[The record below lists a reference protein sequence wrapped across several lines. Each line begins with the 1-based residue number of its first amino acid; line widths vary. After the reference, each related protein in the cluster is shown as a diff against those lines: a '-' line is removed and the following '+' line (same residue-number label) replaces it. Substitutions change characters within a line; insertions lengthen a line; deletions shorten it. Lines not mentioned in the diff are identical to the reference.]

1 MISKMNTKDIILKI
15 KNKLYNVNNQNIK
28 YLTKEYVLEWLF
40 YDSEFVTSLD
50 KKTESEWGK
59 KTIGYDTNQWTTKLG
74 ENILKDIL
82 TLLGQNPTRINIPI
96 KGQNDKRLL
105 PDFETKYALYENKA
119 RTYSTTGTAGEKILG
134 TPMKYCECYRL
145 YKKPL
150 YIVCM
155 AYQEKEANDTF
166 QLFEPKSSEL
176 RMLLQYYEKELNI
189 KYIKATDLLKK
200 LIENESENQ
209 ENEL

>member
-1 MISKMNTKDIILKI
+1 MNSKDIILKVRNI
-15 KNKLYNVNNQNIK
+15 LYKFNNENIK
-28 YLTKEYVLEWLF
+28 YLIKDNVLEWLF
-40 YDSEFVTSLD
+40 YDSEFVKKLD

-59 KTIGYDTNQWTTKLG
+59 KVIGYDTNQWTTRLG

-82 TLLGQNPTRINIPI
+82 ILLGQNPSRINIPI

-105 PDFETKYALYENKA
+105 PDFETQYALYENKA

-155 AYQEKEANDTF
+155 AYQEKEANDAF
-166 QLFEPKSSEL
+166 QLFNPKSQELRSLLHFYESEL
-176 RMLLQYYEKELNI
+176 HIR
-189 KYIKATDLLKK
+189 YIKATDLLKQ
-200 LIENESENQ
+200 IIENQ
-209 ENEL
+209 EIMK